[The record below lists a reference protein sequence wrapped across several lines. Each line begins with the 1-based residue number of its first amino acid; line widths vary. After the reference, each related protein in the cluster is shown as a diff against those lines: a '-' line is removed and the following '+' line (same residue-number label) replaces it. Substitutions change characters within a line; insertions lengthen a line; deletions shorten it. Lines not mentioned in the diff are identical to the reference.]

1 MGENERG
8 TRPGQV
14 VGCPDS
20 SGMFRSTDQ
29 GVMNTMNDFIPR
41 VEQSGPS
48 TGGPGAPGK
57 PGPVAKLVGMLAG
70 IALLAGAVLFSAVLL
85 VVLLAAGTVVLGWFW
100 WHTRAV
106 RRALREQM
114 RADASRQP
122 AGQPGQPGQPGPA
135 RPLDAASVPL
145 ARRQADVA
153 DAQILSEDT
162 QPPPRP

>member
-1 MGENERG
+1 
-8 TRPGQV
+8 
-14 VGCPDS
+14 
-20 SGMFRSTDQ
+20 MFRSIDQ

-41 VEQSGPS
+41 VEPPGPS
-48 TGGPGAPGK
+48 ADGPGSPAR
-57 PGPVAKLVGMLAG
+57 PGPIAKLVGMLAG
-70 IALLAGAVLFSAVLL
+70 LALIAGAVLFSAVLL
-85 VVLLAAGTVVLGWFW
+85 VVLLVAGAVVLGWFW

-114 RADASRQP
+114 RADGSHQP
-122 AGQPGQPGQPGPA
+122 AGQPGPA

-162 QPPPRP
+162 TPPPRP